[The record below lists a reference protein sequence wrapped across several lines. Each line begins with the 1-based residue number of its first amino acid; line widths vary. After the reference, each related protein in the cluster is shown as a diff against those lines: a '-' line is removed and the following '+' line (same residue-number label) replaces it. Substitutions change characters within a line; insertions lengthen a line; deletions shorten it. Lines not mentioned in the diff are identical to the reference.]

1 MLLHLQL
8 LIFLY
13 LSYLILFFPFFQT
26 ILLSTFYSFK
36 CIHRIYCYS
45 SPLSNSTTAIF
56 APHNILFKVPVF
68 VLFFPQI
75 ILTFIFFPFQNFK
88 VSFPSVQNQQQATY
102 GIMYTYTLL
111 PSVCI
116 FKYSKSLPHVP
127 PCCVGSMLLYPIYF
141 VISFAIDSVV
151 LESSRTI
158 CLHIQDVEYIF
169 FHNDL

>member
-116 FKYSKSLPHVP
+116 FKYSKSLCQVH
-127 PCCVGSMLLYPIYF
+127 PCAGSKLSYPI
-141 VISFAIDSVV
+141 
-151 LESSRTI
+151 
-158 CLHIQDVEYIF
+158 
-169 FHNDL
+169 